1 MPTARKLAEV
11 AYSRGYRIEGY
22 YSPVTEV
29 KLLANSKTTTVARF
43 LKVKNAVFKMSCY
56 GHNRR
61 VEVAQLYQVQCIKKS
76 KPTQKEESMH
86 ASTKVSTNAAQAA
99 YTKGYRVS
107 PDGLS
112 ILAPNGEVA
121 CHFSGSEVGKFDK
134 ETISFT
140 NEGRLEKV
148 FAYELWEV
156 SQAIRTQHILDM
168 VTISADKKF
177 SKAPQTEESVTA
189 IIEAK
194 DSVEIITEIYDCT
207 PEYIH
212 KVKQIPAQP
221 AKAASI
227 QDLAPELA
235 AAPRKEAVV
244 AEAMKSAAGG
254 LKARAVY
261 TAGSIPR
268 DVARSIFLSL
278 APASEEAARYRIPIA
293 VVERI
298 RCGSTLRK
306 YTDDLKRPHR
316 VCGPMSH
323 LTMNDIDE
331 VFLLLQNG
339 VSHMEVSRKFWPDY
353 SAAPGGRLI
362 LTRIWEGVPIRA
374 SDGQG
379 ATYVSKYFNKA
390 VVAAPKPVEPQAK
403 VEAAR
408 FTATVSS
415 AVALATAP
423 VRLTAGDEL
432 IALNAREAMLET
444 QLQQKIVAKR
454 KRIEELEALLK

>member
-29 KLLANSKTTTVARF
+29 KLLSNSKTTTVARF

-86 ASTKVSTNAAQAA
+86 ASAKVSTNAAQAA

-112 ILAPNGEVA
+112 ILAPNGDVA

-148 FAYELWEV
+148 FAYELWEL

-168 VTISADKKF
+168 VTISTDKKF

-189 IIEAK
+189 IVEAK
-194 DSVEIITEIYDCT
+194 DSVEIIAEIYDCT

-221 AKAASI
+221 ARAVSI

-244 AEAMKSAAGG
+244 ATALKSA
-254 LKARAVY
+254 
-261 TAGSIPR
+261 
-268 DVARSIFLSL
+268 
-278 APASEEAARYRIPIA
+278 
-293 VVERI
+293 
-298 RCGSTLRK
+298 
-306 YTDDLKRPHR
+306 LKRA
-316 VCGPMSH
+316 GKLSSEAIIDIYTSMDS
-323 LTMNDIDE
+323 NDAAAE
-331 VFLLLQNG
+331 KYG
-339 VSHMEVSRKFWPDY
+339 VSASLVSMIRSRKVHAAVTVGLVCQVHPKGSR
-353 SAAPGGRLI
+353 SARTMAEVDAIYLDFLR
-362 LTRIWEGVPIRA
+362 
-374 SDGQG
+374 G
-379 ATYVSKYFNKA
+379 ATKAELMKRYWGFGCDNIGQSGAYRCINQILKGEPMYPADPGTHPYVSKYFGKQLKDIQTA
-390 VVAAPKPVEPQAK
+390 PTVVPQAK

-423 VRLTAGDEL
+423 VKLTAGDEL